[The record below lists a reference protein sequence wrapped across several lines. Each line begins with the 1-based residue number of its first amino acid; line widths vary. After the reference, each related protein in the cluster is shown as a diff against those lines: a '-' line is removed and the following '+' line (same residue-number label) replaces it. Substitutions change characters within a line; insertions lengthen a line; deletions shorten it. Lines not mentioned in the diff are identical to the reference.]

1 MKKSERIEKVKELYF
16 KDNLTIKKI
25 AKKLKS
31 SVATIN
37 RDIKYIKDY
46 WKLEFNPKAAEEIIQ
61 DILQLDKGNIEK
73 IKAIIE
79 DIDDLRLK
87 AKFFDTI
94 SKINKELFDKLAR
107 TGIITTT
114 DNKLELSGNIRLEKE
129 FEEVL
134 NKVMDKNEKKK

>member
-107 TGIITTT
+107 IGIITTT